1 MVQKNLNNATKGL
14 NSAIE
19 KLTTGYKL
27 NHAKDNPANYAM
39 AKNIESKLSSW
50 NVASENIN
58 IGNNLLET
66 ASSTSEL
73 ISQHIIRIRD
83 LCEQACNGTYG
94 ENSKK
99 AIREEIDAR
108 LDEISRIRENTEFND
123 IKLFGE
129 KNSNGEI
136 IEKTI
141 NLQVGIDGSE
151 SSRITVNTTLY
162 LDDLDY
168 FKTCD
173 VSDPANLDKLD
184 KLFEEVML
192 YQTKI
197 GSAQNRLE
205 CALEY
210 AEVVTNNLTSSLS
223 TIKDADIAEVSS
235 EFIKYQ
241 ILQQAC
247 ITLLSTANQMP
258 ALALQLL

>member
-1 MVQKNLNNATKGL
+1 MEYTLIKLNEGSNSFYFKGYVVLSLNTNLTSLMVQKNLNNATKGL

-39 AKNIESKLSSW
+39 SKNIESKISSW

-108 LDEISRIRENTEFND
+108 LDEISRIRENTFLVRTWSTGW
-123 IKLFGE
+123 I
-129 KNSNGEI
+129 
-136 IEKTI
+136 
-141 NLQVGIDGSE
+141 
-151 SSRITVNTTLY
+151 R
-162 LDDLDY
+162 
-168 FKTCD
+168 
-173 VSDPANLDKLD
+173 
-184 KLFEEVML
+184 
-192 YQTKI
+192 
-197 GSAQNRLE
+197 
-205 CALEY
+205 
-210 AEVVTNNLTSSLS
+210 TSS
-223 TIKDADIAEVSS
+223 
-235 EFIKYQ
+235 Y
-241 ILQQAC
+241 
-247 ITLLSTANQMP
+247 
-258 ALALQLL
+258 